1 MAFMNIIDVIF
12 HRFSFPITSS
22 SPSGVETATQYKWLV
37 RLLFHLVIS
46 SHSLS
51 FEAASIF
58 FFKPERNAWIMKKTP
73 QKPAAMLQQ
82 KHGYVRYFRPI
93 ILIWQ
98 HAYLLLHA
106 THHNSGL
113 FVESFLLRLLDLKI
127 AICNDDSNQDFG
139 CKGIREEN
147 TSR

>member
-1 MAFMNIIDVIF
+1 MNN
-12 HRFSFPITSS
+12 
-22 SPSGVETATQYKWLV
+22 E
-37 RLLFHLVIS
+37 
-46 SHSLS
+46 
-51 FEAASIF
+51 
-58 FFKPERNAWIMKKTP
+58 KTP
-73 QKPAAMLQQ
+73 PKKPAAMLQQ